1 MSDPLRVAVVGA
13 GAIAQVAHL
22 PVLRR
27 LPGVEVAAICDSDLG
42 KAQALAARFDVK
54 ETFDDIEEVL
64 KYAHPDAVA
73 ICTPNHLHE
82 IHVVSALAAG
92 AHVLC
97 ERPLA
102 LTLGG
107 VERVL
112 QASERYG
119 KRVMVG
125 MNHRFRS
132 DVQAL
137 RAFLS
142 RGDLGQLQA
151 IRAGWHT
158 FKPSRQMVPWRLRRQ
173 EAGGG
178 AFLDL
183 GLPLLDLAL
192 WLAGWP
198 TPKRV
203 AAYAP
208 GRAAGGAGAVED
220 MAVALVVC
228 DTGVALSIDVSWRH
242 MGEAER
248 FWFDLVGTK
257 GSASVQPFRVFKEA
271 HGNVTDVTPTGASGR
286 ESPFVQSYRAEWTYF
301 LAVIRGEV
309 NAPPPRDQL
318 ALHRALDAV
327 YRSVDEGRDVLL

>member
-1 MSDPLRVAVVGA
+1 MSDPVRVAVIGA

-27 LPGVEVAAICDSDLG
+27 LPGVEVCAICDSDIS

-64 KYAHPDAVA
+64 KYARPAAVA

-82 IHVVSALAAG
+82 IHIVSALSAG

-102 LTLGG
+102 LTLAG

-112 QASERYG
+112 QASEKYG

-132 DVQAL
+132 DVQAV
-137 RAFLS
+137 RAFLAG
-142 RGDLGQLQA
+142 GDIGVLQA
-151 IRAGWHT
+151 IRCGWYT
-158 FKPSRQMVPWRLRRQ
+158 FQPSRNMVAWRLHRQ

-183 GLPLLDLAL
+183 GLQLLDLGL

-198 TPKRV
+198 AAKRI
-203 AAYAP
+203 AAHTIAQTKD
-208 GRAAGGAGAVED
+208 GVED
-220 MAVALVVC
+220 LATALVVC
-228 DTGVALSIDVSWRH
+228 ENGVSLSIDVTWRH
-242 MGEAER
+242 MGQAER

-257 GSASVQPFRVFKEA
+257 GSASVQPLRVFKEL
-271 HGNVTDVTPTGASGR
+271 HGNVTDVTPTGAIGR
-286 ESPFVQSYRAEWTYF
+286 ETPFAQSYRAEWTYF
-301 LAVIRGEV
+301 LAVMRGDV

-318 ALHRALDAV
+318 ALHRVLDAV
-327 YRSVDEGRDVLL
+327 YRSADEGRDVLL

>member
-1 MSDPLRVAVVGA
+1 GRAELDHRGTERHDRRRGRGQPLAVHARGPRRPVERCVHRVATQRRAVPLGELASQGTGDGEVSDPVRVAVIGA

-64 KYAHPDAVA
+64 KYARPTAVA

-102 LTLGG
+102 LTLAG

-112 QASERYG
+112 QASEKYG
-119 KRVMVG
+119 RRVMVG

-132 DVQAL
+132 DVQAV
-137 RAFLS
+137 RGFLAG
-142 RGDLGQLQA
+142 GDIGVLQA
-151 IRAGWHT
+151 IRCGWYT
-158 FKPSRQMVPWRLRRQ
+158 FQPSRNLVAWRLRRQ

-183 GLPLLDLAL
+183 GLQLLDLGL

-198 TPKRV
+198 
-203 AAYAP
+203 AA
-208 GRAAGGAGAVED
+208 
-220 MAVALVVC
+220 
-228 DTGVALSIDVSWRH
+228 
-242 MGEAER
+242 
-248 FWFDLVGTK
+248 K
-257 GSASVQPFRVFKEA
+257 
-271 HGNVTDVTPTGASGR
+271 
-286 ESPFVQSYRAEWTYF
+286 
-301 LAVIRGEV
+301 
-309 NAPPPRDQL
+309 
-318 ALHRALDAV
+318 
-327 YRSVDEGRDVLL
+327 